1 MTDPNDSSAHPEDT
15 PAASGPT
22 DAATSGGPGRQQAEQ
37 RLWDEK
43 RSDPR
48 VSITR
53 RGILIGVAIFVVA
66 VIAAG
71 LSVYMRR
78 THLEKTT
85 EFWGEDTITAL
96 QLADRVHLLAGPG
109 QSFED
114 VELTATPGLGH
125 LRRALL
131 DERNYQWHTAQ
142 DVPVSQ
148 ACGEDSLCVTL
159 RLADPTGQRVPVTEI
174 DLELNSGWV
183 GPAGVAQRVQVS
195 DRARPALR
203 HQLKLLMNVTQ
214 ETYDERNR

>member
-1 MTDPNDSSAHPEDT
+1 MTDPTNSSAHHPSTADATT
-15 PAASGPT
+15 PN
-22 DAATSGGPGRQQAEQ
+22 DAAAPGEPSRESADQ
-37 RLWDEK
+37 RLWEQK

-48 VSITR
+48 ASITR
-53 RGILIGVAIFVVA
+53 RGILIGIIIFFVA

-114 VELTATPGLGH
+114 VELTATPGFGH

-131 DERNYQWHTAQ
+131 DERNYQWETVQ

-159 RLADPTGQRVPVTEI
+159 RFADPTGKRVPVTEI

-183 GPAGVAQRVQVS
+183 GPARVAQRVQVS